1 MNHAGRIKKRL
12 RALRINRAQTEAQ
25 LVLLEGVIHFRADG
39 HAHWAKAR
47 GTPEVE
53 AAGRAIL
60 AFRLEGRRL
69 VVEFDDGSVLSV
81 RRVWLGTR
89 TAAQVPIT

>member
-1 MNHAGRIKKRL
+1 MTHATRIKKRL
-12 RALRINRAQTEAQ
+12 RTLRINRARTEAQ

-69 VVEFDDGSVLSV
+69 VVEFDDGSVLAV
-81 RRVWLGTR
+81 QRGWRGTWATTE
-89 TAAQVPIT
+89 TAFT